1 MPQPFLPGQDTRPLF
16 DTIARRYDLLNLLL
30 SGGLDRYWRAKAV
43 AKLELT
49 AASRVLDAATG
60 TGDVAL
66 TVARA
71 MPGVTVVGLDQSTAM
86 LRLAS
91 TKLRRRTTWPS
102 IQLVQGDCQ
111 ALPFGEGVFDAVT
124 IAFGIRNVQRRA
136 AALHEFRRVLKPG
149 GQLVILEL
157 GQPRSALMAGVFR
170 CYGGWLL
177 PRLGGLLSSRDA
189 YRYLPASM
197 QAFPDAVRFLAEL
210 AAGGF
215 EKLEHHAFMGGMVGL
230 FHGRRNGDAMPGS
243 GQGSPRGSF

>member
-1 MPQPFLPGQDTRPLF
+1 
-16 DTIARRYDLLNLLL
+16 
-30 SGGLDRYWRAKAV
+30 
-43 AKLELT
+43 
-49 AASRVLDAATG
+49 
-60 TGDVAL
+60 
-66 TVARA
+66 
-71 MPGVTVVGLDQSTAM
+71 
-86 LRLAS
+86 
-91 TKLRRRTTWPS
+91 
-102 IQLVQGDCQ
+102 
-111 ALPFGEGVFDAVT
+111 LPFGEGVFDAVT

-136 AALHEFRRVLKPG
+136 AALAEFRRVLKPG

-157 GQPRSALMAGVFR
+157 GQPRSTLMAGVFR